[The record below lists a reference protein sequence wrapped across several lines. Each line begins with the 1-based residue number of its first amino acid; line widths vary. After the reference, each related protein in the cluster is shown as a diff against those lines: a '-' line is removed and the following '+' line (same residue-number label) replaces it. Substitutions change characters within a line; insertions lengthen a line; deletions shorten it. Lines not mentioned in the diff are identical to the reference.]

1 MIERVRKDMFQA
13 KKAQDNLRGLTLSLL
28 LQALQK
34 TAKEKN
40 GALTQDEADAV
51 VMREIKQTQET
62 LALCPKDRA
71 ETISECQRAIE
82 ILSEYAPKQL
92 SADEIETEVMRVL
105 AELNLPQPTL
115 KDKGRVMKVLMP
127 RIRGKAD
134 GKLVNSIVTEKLDG
148 GNL

>member
-1 MIERVRKDMFQA
+1 MIDRVRKDMFQA
-13 KKAQDNLRGLTLSLL
+13 KKAQDSLRGITLSLL

-40 GALTQDEADAV
+40 RELTQDEADAV

-92 SADEIETEVMRVL
+92 SADEIEAEVMRVL

>member
-13 KKAQDNLRGLTLSLL
+13 KKAQDNLRGSTLSLL

-34 TAKEKN
+34 TAKEKR
-40 GALTQDEADAV
+40 GELTQDEAEAV

-62 LALCPKDRA
+62 LALCPKDRV

-82 ILSEYAPKQL
+82 ILNEYAPKQL
-92 SADEIETEVMRVL
+92 SADEIEAEVMRVL
-105 AELNLPQPTL
+105 AELNLPQPTF
-115 KDKGRVMKVLMP
+115 KDKGRAMKVLMP